1 MSKKKAK
8 PVAAPSNPSQPK
20 KVTAAGSFDI
30 EATLFKYRWIFLGL
44 SMFLSLLITLLIFDP
59 KVSIAGDDSAY
70 VQRAFLLLE
79 KGQYPNYQGP
89 LYPIVLM
96 LPMAIFGINVV
107 TFKLLSVMFIVLF
120 VFLFF
125 KAFEKMLPYSL
136 LMPLTFMMA
145 INPYLLYYGT
155 QTFNEAFFMMLM
167 AGFLLFSFR
176 RLFDEQLQLKTSI
189 SIPVLLG
196 ISFGIILLGLTRFIA
211 FAGLGGFLVFFLAH
225 KRFREA
231 AVLFVSFAAFYGLH
245 SFLSTQLF
253 QMDSLGFEQQLETVL
268 RVNPY
273 DASQGNED
281 FAGFIQRIWDNTNL
295 YISKTMYITLGLRA
309 EGSTIAP
316 GLSVFTITI
325 SLIAAYA
332 AFRYS
337 QPAFFLFLFIG
348 AIVLGSFILL
358 QKVWDQDRLIQAY
371 HPFIIAFLIA
381 GFYKLYEGLKFQ
393 SGKTVLAVIM
403 ILLSF
408 VGIGKSAGKI
418 NDNYL
423 ARQEYLKG
431 NTFYGM
437 TPDYQN
443 YLSLAKWT
451 TENIPAADMIATRMP
466 TVCWI
471 YTGREFHGIWS
482 VPNEDADSLLG
493 ALKEYDV
500 KYMLNPSLRVNPNV
514 NTGQT
519 ITTVMRYMYFIEQK
533 YPGTFR
539 LVQEWG
545 VDEKSSLYQVNYPE
559 GF

>member
-8 PVAAPSNPSQPK
+8 SVAAPLSPGKPK
-20 KVTAAGSFDI
+20 QVVSANSFNL
-30 EATLFKYRWIFLGL
+30 EALLFKYRWVFLGV
-44 SMFLSLLITLLIFDP
+44 SMLLSLLITLLIFDP

-89 LYPIVLM
+89 LYPIMLM
-96 LPMAIFGINVV
+96 LPMALFGINIVA
-107 TFKLLSVMFIVLF
+107 FKLLSVLFIVLF
-120 VFLFF
+120 VFLFY
-125 KAFEKMLPYSL
+125 KAFEKILPYSL

-167 AGFLLFSFR
+167 AGFLLFTFR
-176 RLFDEQLQLKTSI
+176 KLFDEALQLKSAI
-189 SIPVLLG
+189 SVPVLLG
-196 ISFGIILLGLTRFIA
+196 ISFGLVLLGLTRFIA
-211 FAGLGGFLVFFLAH
+211 FAGLGGFLVFFLSL

-231 AVLFVSFAAFYGLH
+231 AILFVSFAVFYGLH

-253 QMDSLGFEQQLETVL
+253 QMDSLGFEQQLDTVL

-273 DASQGNED
+273 DASQGYED
-281 FAGFIQRIWDNTNL
+281 FAGFIQRIWDNINL

-309 EGSTIAP
+309 EGSAIAP

-371 HPFIIAFLIA
+371 HPFIIAFLIT

-393 SGKTVLAVIM
+393 AGKTVLSVVM
-403 ILLSF
+403 VLLSF
-408 VGIGKSAGKI
+408 LSIGKSAGKI

-451 TENIPAADMIATRMP
+451 TENIPSDDMIATRMP

-500 KYMLNPSLRVNPNV
+500 KYMLNPSLRVNPNM

-545 VDEKSSLYQVNYPE
+545 VDEKSSLYQINYPQ
-559 GF
+559 GL